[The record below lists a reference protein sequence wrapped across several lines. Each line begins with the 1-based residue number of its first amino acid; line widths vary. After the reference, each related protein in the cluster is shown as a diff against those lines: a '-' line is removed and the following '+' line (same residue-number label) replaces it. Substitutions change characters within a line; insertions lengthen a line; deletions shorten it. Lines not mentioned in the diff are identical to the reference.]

1 MNYNQSILRMTE
13 VILKKYMEIEKTGVK
28 GLSLNQVY
36 NASDLLI
43 IMEIAKHGKLTTQD
57 LHLSFQLDRG
67 IINTIVARL
76 MTQGLLKK
84 QRDESDKRKAYLS
97 LTEMG
102 EGFFKQFKQ
111 AENEALDFVL
121 KDFTVNEQKAVLKFL
136 SRVNQLTVGKYE
148 EIEE

>member
-1 MNYNQSILRMTE
+1 MNYSQSILKMTE
-13 VILKKYMEIEKTGVK
+13 VILKKYMEIEKTGIK
-28 GLSLNQVY
+28 GLTPNQSY
-36 NASDLLI
+36 NMSELLMV
-43 IMEIAKHGKLTTQD
+43 MEIDKNGRLTTQD

-84 QRDESDKRKAYLS
+84 QRDEEDKRKAYLS
-97 LTEMG
+97 LTETG
-102 EGFFKQFKQ
+102 EAFLKQFKQ
-111 AENEALDFVL
+111 AESEALDFVV

-148 EIEE
+148 ESE